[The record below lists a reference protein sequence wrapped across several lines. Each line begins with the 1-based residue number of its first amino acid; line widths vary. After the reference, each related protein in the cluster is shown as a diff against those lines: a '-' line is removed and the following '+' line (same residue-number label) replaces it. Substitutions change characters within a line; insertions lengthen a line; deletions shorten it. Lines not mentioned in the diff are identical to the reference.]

1 MRSHAMDKDTQEK
14 INKLQMME
22 QNLSHLLV
30 QRQQFSTQLV
40 EAESALKELETT
52 EPVYKTVGNIM
63 VKSNPVTLKEELS
76 RKKQLLELRI
86 NSLEK
91 QENQMRERSQHIKE
105 EVMKNIKGA

>member
-1 MRSHAMDKDTQEK
+1 MDKDTQEK

-22 QNLSHLLV
+22 QNLSHLLL
-30 QRQQFSTQLV
+30 QRQQFSSQLV
-40 EAESALKELETT
+40 ETESALKELETT

-63 VKSNPVTLKEELS
+63 VKSDPATLKEDLS

-91 QENQMRERSQHIKE
+91 QESQVRDRSQQIKEDVMKHIKE
-105 EVMKNIKGA
+105 T